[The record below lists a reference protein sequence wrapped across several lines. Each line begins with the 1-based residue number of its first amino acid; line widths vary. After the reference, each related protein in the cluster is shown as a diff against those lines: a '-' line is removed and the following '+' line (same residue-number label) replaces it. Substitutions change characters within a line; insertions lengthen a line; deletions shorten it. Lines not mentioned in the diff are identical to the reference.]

1 MRMSYALCLF
11 LATLATPAVAVAGDE
26 NLKQEVEKVGAAYAD
41 SFNRQDGAGIA
52 ALYASGGMH
61 VNAAGPRTGIAQF
74 YEGAFKAG
82 FNHEDITVSQ
92 VWPLGA
98 DMLLAVGEYHI
109 TGKNQSDVPLEVTGI
124 WTATD

>member
-1 MRMSYALCLF
+1 VLIPSDACHTRGCCRWRR
-11 LATLATPAVAVAGDE
+11 

-52 ALYASGGMH
+52 ALYASGGML
-61 VNAAGPRTGIAQF
+61 VNAAGPRTDIAQF

-98 DMLLAVGEYHI
+98 DTLLAVGEYHI
-109 TGKNQSDVPLEVTGI
+109 TGKNPSGVPS
-124 WTATD
+124 